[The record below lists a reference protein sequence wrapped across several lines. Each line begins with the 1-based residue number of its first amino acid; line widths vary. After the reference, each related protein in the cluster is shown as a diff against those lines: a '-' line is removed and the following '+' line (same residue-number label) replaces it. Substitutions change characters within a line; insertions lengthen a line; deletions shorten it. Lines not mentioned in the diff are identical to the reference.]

1 MESSGHMTGWTLG
14 ALPETGNVGE
24 GRRRVWG
31 KREMSSDTL
40 SETDLGPPRGGLGCL
55 PGAWLPEAAVLGSDG
70 ELLGVNH
77 GADERKTPGS
87 VRS

>member
-14 ALPETGNVGE
+14 ALPETGNGGE

-40 SETDLGPPRGGLGCL
+40 SETDLGPPRGGLGV
-55 PGAWLPEAAVLGSDG
+55 PPRSVAARGWSIRV
-70 ELLGVNH
+70 
-77 GADERKTPGS
+77 RWRTPWS
-87 VRS
+87 EPWS

>member
-40 SETDLGPPRGGLGCL
+40 SETDLGPPRGGLGV
-55 PGAWLPEAAVLGSDG
+55 PPWSVAARGCSIRV
-70 ELLGVNH
+70 
-77 GADERKTPGS
+77 RWRTPWS
-87 VRS
+87 EPWS